1 MTFRDFLDHAE
12 KFLEEAQS
20 SPQSLAETA
29 VTRYYCASLVF
40 SWIALEAFVN
50 DMMGDFA
57 ALPEDLFSLHERA
70 FLEERA
76 VEFVVEGSDLGQFS
90 LSGRMQFHRI
100 DEKIM
105 FLIAKFGKGT
115 TIDKGSTW
123 WQKFEGSKD
132 KRNKIVHPRKDEFV
146 DIEFQDARNA
156 LDVAC
161 EVIRVISR
169 SVWGKEADL

>member
-1 MTFRDFLDHAE
+1 MTFRDFLDHAG
-12 KFLEEAQS
+12 KFLGEAQS
-20 SPQSLAETA
+20 PPQSLAETT
-29 VTRYYCASLVF
+29 VTRYYRASLVF

-57 ALPEDLFSLHERA
+57 ALPEGLFSLHERA

-90 LSGRMQFHRI
+90 LSGRRQFHRI

-115 TIDKGSTW
+115 TIDKGSAW
-123 WQKFEGSKD
+123 WQKFEVSKD

-146 DIEFQDARNA
+146 DVALQDAQDA

-161 EVIRVISR
+161 DVIRVISR
-169 SVWGKEADL
+169 SVWGKEVDL